1 MNYRIERLRYQLRE
15 DPSSRV
21 FLRLAE
27 LLQADGEGAEAVGVL
42 RAGLEHHPRSA
53 AAWVALGRGLRKQAD
68 DAGAA
73 EALARAHALDP
84 AQPLAARAVAEA
96 AAATGDWPAA
106 AAALARVRETAERE
120 PGLDALIAEVD
131 GRLAELE
138 AAAAA
143 ERARLAE
150 EQARREAEEEA
161 RRAAEAARRAEEE
174 ARQAEEE
181 ARRAEQEAA
190 EVAARRALL
199 EWRLRPPAEVL
210 RISDGDPFG
219 ELTAAGVAA
228 GESAGD
234 VFAVREEAT
243 QVEEPPPVEEPL
255 RVEEVPP
262 IEELPPSI
270 VDETVVESLREA
282 APAPAEA
289 APESWADV
297 ATEVAA
303 VPELALAEP
312 VEPTEPVA
320 PSPQIT
326 AGELAELFE
335 GAEGVA
341 PQAETLDE
349 IFERTPPPGLE
360 EDAAALVARVEV
372 TPLPEAPIED
382 LEAPAPESWA
392 DLAAEFG
399 AEPELEPAVVVEET
413 AAIAV
418 AMPAEPAAPVALPA
432 APSHG
437 PAPGLEHTRE
447 AGEGP
452 LPTLTL
458 ARLAAHQG
466 AWGLAVTTLE
476 RLLEREPGNLE
487 AAAYLAELQ
496 GAASPGGAAGPGSA
510 PAKVAALRA
519 WLDTIRLGSERRGA

>member
-15 DPSSRV
+15 DPSSRI

-27 LLQADGEGAEAVGVL
+27 LLQADGQSAEAVAVL

-53 AAWVALGRGLRKQAD
+53 AAWVALGRGLREQAD

-106 AAALARVRETAERE
+106 AAALARVRAAADGE
-120 PGLDALIAEVD
+120 PGLEALIAEVD

-161 RRAAEAARRAEEE
+161 RRSAEAERRAEEE
-174 ARQAEEE
+174 ARRAEEE

-234 VFAVREEAT
+234 VFAVREEPA
-243 QVEEPPPVEEPL
+243 QLEEPL
-255 RVEEVPP
+255 RVEELPP

-360 EDAAALVARVEV
+360 EDAALLVARIEV

-399 AEPELEPAVVVEET
+399 AEPELEPAVVVEEA

-418 AMPAEPAAPVALPA
+418 AMPTEPAAPVAVPA
-432 APSHG
+432 APSPG
-437 PAPGLEHTRE
+437 PAPGTEHARE

-496 GAASPGGAAGPGSA
+496 GAASPGGAAGRGSA

>member
-1 MNYRIERLRYQLRE
+1 LRE
-15 DPSSRV
+15 
-21 FLRLAE
+21 
-27 LLQADGEGAEAVGVL
+27 
-42 RAGLEHHPRSA
+42 
-53 AAWVALGRGLRKQAD
+53 QAD

-73 EALARAHALDP
+73 QALARAHALDP

-106 AAALARVRETAERE
+106 AAALARVRAAADGE
-120 PGLDALIAEVD
+120 PGLEALIAEVD

-228 GESAGD
+228 GESAAD
-234 VFAVREEAT
+234 VFTVRDEALPA
-243 QVEEPPPVEEPL
+243 EGPPPL
-255 RVEEVPP
+255 
-262 IEELPPSI
+262 
-270 VDETVVESLREA
+270 VDEAVIDLLVEA

-360 EDAAALVARVEV
+360 EDAASLVARVEV

-382 LEAPAPESWA
+382 LEVPAPESWA

-399 AEPELEPAVVVEET
+399 AEPELEPAVVVEEA

-418 AMPAEPAAPVALPA
+418 AMPTEPAAPVALPV
-432 APSHG
+432 APSPG
-437 PAPGLEHTRE
+437 PAPGLEHARE

-496 GAASPGGAAGPGSA
+496 GAASPGGAAGRGSA